1 MFGKRMKRNY
11 DIDLVGFKCP
21 IPILKIRKKIKDL
34 KKGDTL
40 SIIATDNMI
49 KIDLPIFCKESECR
63 LIEMID
69 QGGQI
74 FCKIEII

>member
-1 MFGKRMKRNY
+1 MKRNY

-34 KKGDTL
+34 NKGDTL

-63 LIEMID
+63 LIEMVD
-69 QGGQI
+69 QGEQI

>member
-1 MFGKRMKRNY
+1 MKRNY

-21 IPILKIRKKIKDL
+21 IPILKIRKKIRDL
-34 KKGDTL
+34 NKGDTL
-40 SIIATDNMI
+40 SIIATDKMI

-63 LIEMID
+63 LIAMVD

>member
-1 MFGKRMKRNY
+1 MKRNY

-21 IPILKIRKKIKDL
+21 IPILKIRKKIRDL
-34 KKGDTL
+34 NKGDTL
-40 SIIATDNMI
+40 SIIATDKMI

-63 LIEMID
+63 LIGMVD